1 MDAIKKKMEKLS
13 NETSEAEVDI
23 KKQAEET
30 FVQESFVLDP
40 NCPLRGHQSS
50 QRGRGGEV

>member
-30 FVQESFVLDP
+30 FVQESFFLDP
-40 NCPLRGHQSS
+40 DRPLRGHQSS
-50 QRGRGGEV
+50 QRGRG